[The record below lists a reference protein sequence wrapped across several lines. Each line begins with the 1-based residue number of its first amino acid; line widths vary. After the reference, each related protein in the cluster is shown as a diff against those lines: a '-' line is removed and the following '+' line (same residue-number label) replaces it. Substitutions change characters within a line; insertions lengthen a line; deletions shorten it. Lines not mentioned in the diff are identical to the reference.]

1 MPNLTNSEVIECIL
15 RALASK
21 IGRRTSETFA
31 IATIDKILKELK
43 PKYDFLKCIRIQDT
57 TYSKGMDAVS
67 IIPDIDSV
75 KPNVFYKALN
85 DIIKSVVKYLKGK
98 TDLFFIK
105 EFQEALDYNVNL
117 KMKQEGIDLNLME
130 FEYTIDRKQTLKTDN
145 SEVMENVIRV
155 LTCLL
160 NRVFPE
166 KQAIGS
172 MINIVKKLGGEYD
185 FLKYIEITDNEDSKG
200 SIIIKVWPDIDTVFS
215 TKMAEAIEKLIWEVN
230 ASVEWDAEE
239 SFIEC
244 FKNDLGE
251 EQLSKIEKMSV
262 NLDHIQTALLQ
273 KNHEKLVKKSLDALV
288 AVVGRMTSEGFAIV
302 AVDKAIKK
310 LEGMHDVLRYIKIDE
325 SRYTEGAVAIDV
337 IHEINNVESYKLA
350 KTLREIIKM
359 TGRSLGDEST
369 ASFIEEFKRQL
380 GKEYLYE
387 IEKIGI
393 NLHLL
398 ELKFT

>member
-43 PKYDFLKCIRIQDT
+43 PKYDFLKCVRIQDT
-57 TYSKGMDAVS
+57 TYSEGMGAVS
-67 IIPDIDSV
+67 IIPEIDSV
-75 KPNVFYKALN
+75 KSDVFYKALN
-85 DIIKSVVKYLKGK
+85 DIIKSVVKYLEGK

-105 EFQEALDYNVNL
+105 EFQEALDYNVDL

-130 FEYTIDRKQTLKTDN
+130 FEYTLDRKQALKTDN
-145 SEVMENVIRV
+145 SEVIENVIRV

-166 KQAIGS
+166 KQAIES
-172 MINIVKKLGGEYD
+172 MINIVKKLEGEYD

-200 SIIIKVWPDIDTVFS
+200 SIVIKVWPDIDTVFS
-215 TKMAEAIEKLIWEVN
+215 TKVAEAIEKLIWEVSV
-230 ASVEWDAEE
+230 SVEWDAEE

-273 KNHEKLVKKSLDALV
+273 KNRELVKKSLDALV
-288 AVVGRMTSEGFAIV
+288 AVVGSMTSEGFAIV

-350 KTLREIIKM
+350 KTLREVIKM
-359 TGRSLGDEST
+359 TGRSLSDKST
-369 ASFIEEFKRQL
+369 ASFIEEFKSQL